1 MTEQQP
7 SLTYGGQAL
16 IEGVMIRGTT
26 RAALAVR
33 LPDNSIHSEE
43 CALPS
48 FSTGKRRRVPFVRGI
63 LVLGETLVVGVKALT
78 RSANLAVEE
87 EEGEEPLSNW
97 AITLTLLSS
106 ALIGI
111 GVFFLSPLF
120 IARLLGHVVEMSPVA
135 VNAIEGLTRL
145 LLLVL
150 YVWAIGRMADVRRVY
165 AYHGAEHMTVH
176 AVEHG
181 DSLNID
187 NIRKYPKEHPRCGTA
202 FLLTV
207 MLVALVVF
215 SVMHTESILI
225 SAVLRVVL
233 IPVIASFSYEVIKWS
248 SLHGNSWAGRLTSTP
263 GLWLQK
269 ITTHVPESDQIQ
281 VAIVAMET
289 TMALEESSQQ

>member
-1 MTEQQP
+1 MTDVRP
-7 SLTYGGQAL
+7 SPTYGGQAL
-16 IEGVMIRGTT
+16 IEGVMIRGAT

-43 CALPS
+43 CLLPS
-48 FSTGKRRRVPFVRGI
+48 FSTGKRRRVPFVRGV

-87 EEGEEPLSNW
+87 EEGSAPLSNW
-97 AITLTLLSS
+97 AITLTLMSS

-120 IARLLGHVVEMSPVA
+120 IARLLGHLVEMSPVV

-150 YVWAIGRMADVRRVY
+150 YVWAIGKMADVKRVY

-176 AVEHG
+176 AVENG
-181 DSLNID
+181 DALSIE

-215 SVMHTESILI
+215 SVMHTESILV
-225 SAVLRVVL
+225 SAALRVVL

-248 SLHGNSWAGRLTSTP
+248 ALHGNSWAGKLTSTP

-269 ITTHVPESDQIQ
+269 ITTHVPEADQIQ
-281 VAIVAMET
+281 VAIAAMEAA
-289 TMALEESSQQ
+289 MALEESSQQ

>member
-1 MTEQQP
+1 MTDVRP
-7 SLTYGGQAL
+7 SPTYGGQAL
-16 IEGVMIRGTT
+16 IEGVMIRGAT

-43 CALPS
+43 CLLPS
-48 FSTGKRRRVPFVRGI
+48 FSTGKRRRVPFVRGV

-87 EEGEEPLSNW
+87 EEGSAPLSNW
-97 AITLTLLSS
+97 AITLTLMSS

-120 IARLLGHVVEMSPVA
+120 IARLLGYLVEMSPVV

-150 YVWAIGRMADVRRVY
+150 YVWAIGKMADVKRVY

-176 AVEHG
+176 AVENG
-181 DSLNID
+181 DALSIE

-215 SVMHTESILI
+215 SVMHTESILV
-225 SAVLRVVL
+225 SAALRVVL

-248 SLHGNSWAGRLTSTP
+248 ALHGNGWAGKLTSTP

-281 VAIVAMET
+281 VAIAAMEA

>member
-1 MTEQQP
+1 MTDVQP
-7 SLTYGGQAL
+7 SPTYGGQAL
-16 IEGVMIRGTT
+16 IEGVMIRGAT

-43 CALPS
+43 CFLPS
-48 FSTGKRRRVPFVRGI
+48 FSTGKRRRVPFVRGV

-87 EEGEEPLSNW
+87 EEGSAPLSNW
-97 AITLTLLSS
+97 AITLTLMSS

-120 IARLLGHVVEMSPVA
+120 IARLLGHLVEMSPVV

-150 YVWAIGRMADVRRVY
+150 YVWAIGKMADVKRVY

-176 AVEHG
+176 AVENG
-181 DSLNID
+181 DALSIE

-215 SVMHTESILI
+215 SVMHTESILV
-225 SAVLRVVL
+225 SAALRVVL

-248 SLHGNSWAGRLTSTP
+248 ALHGNSWAGKLTSTP

-269 ITTHVPESDQIQ
+269 ITTHVPEADQIQ
-281 VAIVAMET
+281 VAIAAMEAA
-289 TMALEESSQQ
+289 MALEESSQQ

>member
-1 MTEQQP
+1 MTEQRP
-7 SLTYGGQAL
+7 SPTYGGQAL
-16 IEGVMIRGTT
+16 IEGVMIRGAT

-33 LPDNSIHSEE
+33 LPDSTIHSEE
-43 CALPS
+43 CHLPR
-48 FSTGKRRRVPFVRGI
+48 FSTGGRRRVPFVRGVLI
-63 LVLGETLVVGVKALT
+63 LGETLVVGVKALT
-78 RSANLAVEE
+78 RSANLAIEE
-87 EEGEEPLSNW
+87 EEDAAPLSNW
-97 AITLTLLSS
+97 AITLTLISS

-120 IARLLGHVVEMSPVA
+120 IARLLGHLVEMNA
-135 VNAIEGLTRL
+135 VLMNTIEGITRL

-150 YVWAIGRMADVRRVY
+150 YVWVIGRMADVRRVY

-181 DSLNID
+181 DTLVID

-225 SAVLRVVL
+225 SAGLRVVL
-233 IPVIASFSYEVIKWS
+233 IPVIASVSYEVIKWS
-248 SLHGNSWAGRLTSTP
+248 SLHGDSWTGKLTSTP

-269 ITTHVPESDQIQ
+269 ITTHVPEADQIQ
-281 VAIVAMET
+281 VAIAAMEA
-289 TMALEESSQQ
+289 TMALEESSQN

>member
-1 MTEQQP
+1 MTEQRP
-7 SLTYGGQAL
+7 SPTYGGQAL
-16 IEGVMIRGTT
+16 IEGVMIRGTS

-33 LPDNSIHSEE
+33 LPDNTIYSEE
-43 CALPS
+43 CPLPP
-48 FSTGKRRRVPFVRGI
+48 FSTGKRRRIPFLRGI

-87 EEGEEPLSNW
+87 EEGSEPLSNW
-97 AITLTLLSS
+97 AITLTLMSS
-106 ALIGI
+106 ALIGV

-120 IARLLGHVVEMSPVA
+120 IARLFGNFVEMSSIA
-135 VNAIEGLTRL
+135 VNTIEGLTRL
-145 LLLVL
+145 LLLIL
-150 YVWAIGRMADVRRVY
+150 YVWTIGRMADVRRVY
-165 AYHGAEHMTVH
+165 EYHGAEHMTVH

-181 DSLNID
+181 DALNID

-215 SVMHTESILI
+215 SVMHTESIFV
-225 SAVLRVVL
+225 SAVLRVVF

-248 SLHGNSWAGRLTSTP
+248 AMHGNSWVGKITSTP

-281 VAIVAMET
+281 VAIAAMEA
-289 TMALEESSQQ
+289 TMALEKSSQQ